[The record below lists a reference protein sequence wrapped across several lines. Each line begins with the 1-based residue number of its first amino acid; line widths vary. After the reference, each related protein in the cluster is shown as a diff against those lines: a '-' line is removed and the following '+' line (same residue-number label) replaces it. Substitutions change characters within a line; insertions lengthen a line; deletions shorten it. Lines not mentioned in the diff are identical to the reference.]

1 MSHDI
6 QKVFFAFSKVF
17 KLLSMWQSFK
27 SINSSALSRKK
38 YDGDNFSPIFRQQL
52 QSQNKSVGIG
62 LVEFSWAFCYIELQ
76 TIFWKLHFAN
86 YFTFLHVFLW
96 FIFVWNKIFCS
107 KNWIVFYIFYFV
119 WANIQC
125 WIIKDSVYL

>member
-17 KLLSMWQSFK
+17 KLLSMWPSFK

-62 LVEFSWAFCYIELQ
+62 LVEFS
-76 TIFWKLHFAN
+76 
-86 YFTFLHVFLW
+86 
-96 FIFVWNKIFCS
+96 
-107 KNWIVFYIFYFV
+107 
-119 WANIQC
+119 
-125 WIIKDSVYL
+125 